1 MFISRAGRIPGAEQ
15 QRCVQ
20 REFLKIAEKL
30 YLQRFCASHPTAAAA
45 VATSQTRMTL
55 ININSSF
62 NLDEIMFIMM

>member
-30 YLQRFCASHPTAAAA
+30 YLQRLGASRPAAA
-45 VATSQTRMTL
+45 VATSQTCMTL
-55 ININSSF
+55 ININLSF